1 MMRAFVA
8 IEVNDQSVLNS
19 IHKIQTELNI
29 KAKPVELHN
38 MHFTVQFLGE
48 VTEEMVGKISD
59 ALNSIEFSAF
69 SISFASIGVF
79 PNPNFPRVIWIGTND
94 GVDELEK
101 LAEVIRSK
109 LSHLGFSPDKKF
121 KPHVTIFRVK
131 NKIESLTSKLE
142 KFSSYSFG
150 KQEISEIKLK
160 KSELTPNGPI
170 YTDLLVVKGK
180 Q

>member
-1 MMRAFVA
+1 MRIFVA
-8 IEVNDQSVLNS
+8 IEVSDKDVLNS
-19 IHKIQTELNI
+19 IHKIQIELNI

-48 VTEEMVGKISD
+48 VSEEMVGKISD

-69 SISFASIGVF
+69 SISFVRIGVF
-79 PNPNFPRVIWIGTND
+79 PKPNSPRVIWIGTDD
-94 GVDELEK
+94 GINELEK
-101 LAEVIRSK
+101 LAEMIRSK

-131 NKIESLTSKLE
+131 NKIEDLPSKLE
-142 KFSSYSFG
+142 KFSSCSFG
-150 KQEISEIKLK
+150 KQLVSEIKLK
-160 KSELTPNGPI
+160 KSELSNQGSI

-180 Q
+180 

>member
-1 MMRAFVA
+1 MRTFVA
-8 IEVNDQSVLNS
+8 IEVSSKDVLNS

-48 VTEEMVGKISD
+48 VSEEMIGKISD
-59 ALNSIEFSAF
+59 ALNSIEFSTF
-69 SISFASIGVF
+69 SISFVSIGVF
-79 PNPNFPRVIWIGTND
+79 PKPNFPRVIWIGTDD
-94 GVDELEK
+94 GINELEK
-101 LAEVIRSK
+101 LAEMIRSN

-131 NKIESLTSKLE
+131 NKIEGLPDKLE
-142 KFSSYSFG
+142 KFSSYHFG
-150 KQEISEIKLK
+150 KQTISEIKLK

>member
-1 MMRAFVA
+1 MRTFVA
-8 IEVNDQSVLNS
+8 IEVNNKDVLNS

-48 VTEEMVGKISD
+48 VSEEMIGKISD

-69 SISFASIGVF
+69 SISFTSIGVF
-79 PNPNFPRVIWIGTND
+79 PKPNFPRVIWIGTDD
-94 GVDELEK
+94 GFNELEK
-101 LAEVIRSK
+101 LAEMIRSK
-109 LSHLGFSPDKKF
+109 LSDIGFSPDKKF

-131 NKIESLTSKLE
+131 NKIEDLPSKLE
-142 KFSSYSFG
+142 KFSSCSFG
-150 KQEISEIKLK
+150 KQLVSEIKLK
-160 KSELTPNGPI
+160 KSELTIQGSI

>member
-1 MMRAFVA
+1 MRTFVA
-8 IEVNDQSVLNS
+8 IEVNNKDVLNS
-19 IHKIQTELNI
+19 IHKIQAELNI

-48 VTEEMVGKISD
+48 VSEDMVRKISD
-59 ALNSIEFSAF
+59 VLNSIEFSAF
-69 SISFASIGVF
+69 SITFGSIGVF
-79 PNPNFPRVIWIGTND
+79 PKPNSPRVIWIGVTD
-94 GVDELEK
+94 GINELEK
-101 LAEVIRSK
+101 LAEMIRSK
-109 LSHLGFSPDKKF
+109 LSDIGFSPDKKF

-131 NKIESLTSKLE
+131 NKIEDLSSKLE
-142 KFSSYSFG
+142 KFSSCSFG
-150 KQEISEIKLK
+150 KQLISEIKLK

>member
-1 MMRAFVA
+1 MRTFVA
-8 IEVNDQSVLNS
+8 IEVSNKDVLNS

-48 VTEEMVGKISD
+48 VSEEMIEKISD
-59 ALNSIEFSAF
+59 VLNSIDFSAF
-69 SISFASIGVF
+69 SISFAGIGVF
-79 PNPNFPRVIWIGTND
+79 PIPNSPRVIWIGTDD
-94 GVDELEK
+94 GINELEK
-101 LAEVIRSK
+101 LAEMICSK
-109 LSHLGFSPDKKF
+109 LSDIGFSPDKKF

-131 NKIESLTSKLE
+131 NKIEDLSSKLE
-142 KFSSYSFG
+142 KFSSCSFG
-150 KQEISEIKLK
+150 KQLISEIKLK

>member
-1 MMRAFVA
+1 MRTFVA
-8 IEVNDQSVLNS
+8 IEVNNKDVLNS

-48 VTEEMVGKISD
+48 VSEEMIGKISD

-79 PNPNFPRVIWIGTND
+79 PNPNSPRVIWIGTDD
-94 GVDELEK
+94 GVNELEK
-101 LAEVIRSK
+101 LAEMIRSN

-131 NKIESLTSKLE
+131 NKIEDLSSKLE

-150 KQEISEIKLK
+150 KQLVSEIKLK
-160 KSELTPNGPI
+160 KSELMPNGPI

>member
-1 MMRAFVA
+1 MRTFVA
-8 IEVNDQSVLNS
+8 IEVSNKDVLNS
-19 IHKIQTELNI
+19 IRQVQSELNI

-38 MHFTVQFLGE
+38 MHFTVQFLGDVSE
-48 VTEEMVGKISD
+48 DMVRKISD

-69 SISFASIGVF
+69 SISFMGVGVF
-79 PNPNFPRVIWIGTND
+79 PKPSFPRVIWIGTKD
-94 GVDELEK
+94 GINELEK
-101 LAEVIRSK
+101 LAEMIRTK
-109 LSHLGFSPDKKF
+109 LSQIGFHPDKKF

-131 NKIESLTSKLE
+131 NKIEGMPDKLE
-142 KFSSYSFG
+142 KFLSYNFG
-150 KQEISEIKLK
+150 KQTVSEIKLK

>member
-1 MMRAFVA
+1 MRTFVA
-8 IEVNDQSVLNS
+8 IEVSDKNVLNS

-48 VTEEMVGKISD
+48 VSEEMIRKISGT
-59 ALNSIEFSAF
+59 LSGIEFSAF

-79 PNPNFPRVIWIGTND
+79 PNPNSPRVIWIGTNN
-94 GVDELEK
+94 GVNELEK
-101 LAEVIRSK
+101 LAETIRTK
-109 LSHLGFSPDKKF
+109 LSHIGFSPDKKF
-121 KPHVTIFRVK
+121 KPHVTIFRIK
-131 NKIESLTSKLE
+131 NKIEGISNKLE
-142 KFSSYSFG
+142 KFSSYYFG
-150 KQEISEIKLK
+150 EQTVSEIKLK

-180 Q
+180 

>member
-1 MMRAFVA
+1 MRIFVA
-8 IEVNDQSVLNS
+8 IEVSDKDVLTS

-48 VTEEMVGKISD
+48 VSEEMVGKISD
-59 ALNSIEFSAF
+59 ALNSIEFSSF

-79 PNPNFPRVIWIGTND
+79 PKPNFPRVIWIGTDD
-94 GVDELEK
+94 GVNELEK
-101 LAEVIRSK
+101 LAEMIRSK

-131 NKIESLTSKLE
+131 NKIEDLSSKLE
-142 KFSSYSFG
+142 KFSSCSFG
-150 KQEISEIKLK
+150 KQLVSEIKLK
-160 KSELTPNGPI
+160 KSELTSIGPI

-180 Q
+180 

>member
-1 MMRAFVA
+1 MRIFIA
-8 IEVNDQSVLNS
+8 IEVNDQNVLNS
-19 IHKIQTELNI
+19 IHKAQSELNI

-48 VTEEMVGKISD
+48 VSEEMIGKISG
-59 ALNSIEFSAF
+59 ALDSLEFSPF

-79 PNPNFPRVIWIGTND
+79 PKPSFPRIIWIGTND
-94 GVDELEK
+94 GVNELEK
-101 LAEVIRSK
+101 LAEMIRSK
-109 LSHLGFSPDKKF
+109 LSQLGFRPDKKF

-131 NKIESLTSKLE
+131 NKIEGISSKLE

-150 KQEISEIKLK
+150 KQVVSEIKLK

>member
-1 MMRAFVA
+1 MRAFVA
-8 IEVNDQSVLNS
+8 IEVNNKDVLNS
-19 IHKIQTELNI
+19 IHKIQAELNI

-48 VTEEMVGKISD
+48 VSEEMIGKISD

-79 PNPNFPRVIWIGTND
+79 PKPNFPRVIWIGTND
-94 GVDELEK
+94 GVNELEN
-101 LAEVIRSK
+101 LAEMLRFK

-131 NKIESLTSKLE
+131 NKIEDLSSKLE
-142 KFSSYSFG
+142 KFSSCSFG
-150 KQEISEIKLK
+150 KQLVSEIKLK
-160 KSELTPNGPI
+160 KSELTYQGPI
-170 YTDLLVVKGK
+170 YTDLLVVKGN
-180 Q
+180 

>member
-1 MMRAFVA
+1 MRAFVA
-8 IEVNDQSVLNS
+8 IEVNNEDVLNS
-19 IHKIQTELNI
+19 IRQVQSELNI

-38 MHFTVQFLGE
+38 MHFTVQFLGDVSE
-48 VTEEMVGKISD
+48 DMVRKISD

-69 SISFASIGVF
+69 SISFMGVGVF
-79 PNPNFPRVIWIGTND
+79 PKPSFPRVIWIGTND
-94 GVDELEK
+94 GINELEK
-101 LAEVIRSK
+101 LAEMIRTK
-109 LSHLGFSPDKKF
+109 LSQIGFHPDKKF

-131 NKIESLTSKLE
+131 NKIEGMPDKLE
-142 KFSSYSFG
+142 KFLSYNFG
-150 KQEISEIKLK
+150 KQTVSEIKLK

>member
-1 MMRAFVA
+1 MRIFVA
-8 IEVNDQSVLNS
+8 IEVSDQDVLNS
-19 IHKIQTELNI
+19 ISQIQAELNI

-48 VTEEMVGKISD
+48 VSEKMIGKISD

-69 SISFASIGVF
+69 SISFTGIGVF
-79 PNPNFPRVIWIGTND
+79 PKPNSPRVIWIGTDD
-94 GVDELEK
+94 GINELEK
-101 LAEVIRSK
+101 LAEMIRSK

-131 NKIESLTSKLE
+131 NKIGDMPDKLE
-142 KFSSYSFG
+142 KFSSYYFG
-150 KQEISEIKLK
+150 KQTVSEIKLK

>member
-1 MMRAFVA
+1 MRTFVA
-8 IEVNDQSVLNS
+8 IEVNNNNVLNS
-19 IHKIQTELNI
+19 IRQVQSELNI

-48 VTEEMVGKISD
+48 VSEEMIRKISD

-69 SISFASIGVF
+69 SITFAGIGAF
-79 PNPNFPRVIWIGTND
+79 PKPNFPRVIWVGVND
-94 GVDELEK
+94 GVNELEK
-101 LAEVIRSK
+101 LAETIRSK
-109 LSHLGFSPDKKF
+109 LSDIGFSPDKKF

>member
-1 MMRAFVA
+1 MRTFVA
-8 IEVNDQSVLNS
+8 IEVNNYNILNS
-19 IHKIQTELNI
+19 IHQVQSELNI

-48 VTEEMVGKISD
+48 ASEKMVKKISD
-59 ALNSIEFSAF
+59 ALNSIEFSTF
-69 SISFASIGVF
+69 SVTFASIGVF
-79 PNPNFPRVIWIGTND
+79 PKPNSPRVIWIGVND
-94 GVDELEK
+94 GVNELEK
-101 LAEVIRSK
+101 LAETIRAK
-109 LSHLGFSPDKKF
+109 LSDIGFSPDKKF

-131 NKIESLTSKLE
+131 NRIEDLPSRLE

-150 KQEISEIKLK
+150 RQEISEIKLK

>member
-1 MMRAFVA
+1 MRTFVA
-8 IEVNDQSVLNS
+8 IEVNNNNVLDSIQQVQS
-19 IHKIQTELNI
+19 KLNI

-48 VTEEMVGKISD
+48 ISEEMLRKISD
-59 ALNSIEFSAF
+59 VLNGIEFSTF
-69 SISFASIGVF
+69 LVTFASIGAF
-79 PNPNFPRVIWIGTND
+79 PKPNSPRVIWVGVND
-94 GVDELEK
+94 GVKELEK
-101 LAEVIRSK
+101 LAETIRSK
-109 LSHLGFSPDKKF
+109 LSDIGFSPDKKF

-131 NKIESLTSKLE
+131 NKIEGLSSELE

>member
-1 MMRAFVA
+1 MRTFVA
-8 IEVNDQSVLNS
+8 IGVNNNNVLNS
-19 IHKIQTELNI
+19 IRQVQSELNI

-48 VTEEMVGKISD
+48 VSEEMIRKISD

-69 SISFASIGVF
+69 SITFTGIEAF
-79 PNPNFPRVIWIGTND
+79 PKPNSPRVIWVGVND
-94 GVDELEK
+94 GINKLEK
-101 LAEVIRSK
+101 LAETTRSK
-109 LSHLGFSPDKKF
+109 LSDIGFSPDKKF

-180 Q
+180 